1 MRILLISGEYPPLQG
16 GVGDYTHEL
25 AKALIALG
33 AEVDVLTATGGTG
46 PEEGLSSGEPRVH
59 PLVAQWNWSVLS
71 TILHQIRVQQ
81 PDVVHIQY
89 QTAAFA
95 MHPAIN
101 ALPWWAKKRL
111 GPDAPRFLVTYHDVK
126 IPYLF
131 PKAGPLRD
139 WVTLFIGRHS
149 DAAVVTNEE
158 DRQWVDARRWKR
170 TPELI
175 PIGSNIHPTL
185 PPDYDRHRQRER
197 WGFTPADTVLCYFG
211 FLNES
216 KGGETLIEVLDRL
229 VKHGHDCRLLMIG
242 GRLGASDP
250 TNAAYARHVEGI
262 IDSLGLSERIRW
274 TGFTSSEEVS
284 ANLMAGD
291 ICLLPYRDGA
301 SFRRGS
307 FMAALAHGRPIVS
320 TVPRVEIVELADEE
334 NIALAP
340 PDDVE
345 ALAARVEALVADPQ
359 LRDRLG
365 RGARTLSHTFEWD
378 AIARRTMEIYHDLGV
393 R

>member
-1 MRILLISGEYPPLQG
+1 MRILLISGEYPPMQG

-25 AKALIALG
+25 GKAFIALG
-33 AEVDVLTATGGTG
+33 TEVDVLTSTAGLG
-46 PEEGLSSGEPRVH
+46 PGDALPTAEPDVH
-59 PLVAQWNWSVLS
+59 PVIAHWNWKSLPL
-71 TILHQIRVQQ
+71 ILERIGARR

-101 ALPWWAKKRL
+101 ALPWWGKTRL
-111 GPDAPRFLVTYHDVK
+111 RHHAPRFLVTYHDVK

-131 PKAGPLRD
+131 PKAGPVRD

-149 DAAVVTNEE
+149 DAAIVTNEE
-158 DRQWVDARRWKR
+158 DRQWVAAHRWRRP
-170 TPELI
+170 PELI

-185 PPDYDRHRQRER
+185 ATDYDRDRQRTR
-197 WGFTPADTVLCYFG
+197 WGFTPVDIVLCYFG

-216 KGGETLIEVLDRL
+216 KGGETLIRVLDRL
-229 VKHGHDCRLLMIG
+229 VKSGYNCRLLMVG
-242 GRLGASDP
+242 GKLGSSDP
-250 TNAAYARHVEGI
+250 TNVAYAQRVEGLI
-262 IDSLGLSERIRW
+262 ESLGLSERIQW
-274 TGFTSSEEVS
+274 TGFTSNEEVS

-291 ICLLPYRDGA
+291 LCLLPYRDGA

-320 TVPRVEIVELADEE
+320 TVPRVAVRELADGE

-345 ALAARVEALVADPQ
+345 ELAARVEALITDPQ
-359 LRDRLG
+359 LRERLG
-365 RGARTLSHTFEWD
+365 RGAKALSRMFEWD
-378 AIARRTMEIYHDLGV
+378 VIARRTMEVYHDLGI